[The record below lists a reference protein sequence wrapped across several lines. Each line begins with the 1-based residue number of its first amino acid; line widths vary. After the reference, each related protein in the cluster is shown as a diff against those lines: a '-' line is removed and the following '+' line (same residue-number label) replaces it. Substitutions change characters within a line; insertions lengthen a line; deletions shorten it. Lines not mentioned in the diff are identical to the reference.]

1 MSQIVSV
8 IIPVYKVEKYIQ
20 RCLESVIAQECDDFS
35 IECIIVDDCS
45 PDKSMVIAEKLIA
58 TYQGDDIT
66 FVIIRHNINKGISAA
81 RNTGIKAAKGD
92 LIYFIDSDDH
102 IMENCLKSMVSY
114 SLCYPHV
121 DVVMGNS
128 LCMGIN
134 YLTNTKVTNNSSSTF
149 LLDDKVSMWRLL
161 LRRSF
166 DHHAWNK
173 LIRRSFILEHN
184 LFFDEGVIYE
194 DIPWTYRMMS
204 CLSSVL
210 LVPGLMY
217 LYEYNPSS
225 IIHTTQQKA
234 EPMISSFIFIC
245 DYLQKN
251 PPKDDSKNGLLIAHR
266 IFLYHW
272 MTILLE
278 VQSRFCTR
286 KDQNRRISQIKK
298 NMLVD
303 AIKHCRVLLALFL
316 LTLFAPFTKLLKFR
330 FYRSNMNR
338 IEKAAYLL
346 LNFVEKLH

>member
-1 MSQIVSV
+1 MVVSV

-20 RCLESVIAQECDDFS
+20 RCLESVIAQDCDGFS

-45 PDKSMVIAEKLIA
+45 PDRSIAIAEKLIA
-58 TYQGDDIT
+58 TNQRDDIA
-66 FVIIRHNINKGISAA
+66 FVIIHHDVNKGISAA

-92 LIYFIDSDDH
+92 FIYLIDSDDH
-102 IMENCLKSMVSY
+102 IMEQTLKSMVSY
-114 SLCYPHV
+114 YLKYPYV
-121 DVVMGNS
+121 DMVMGNS
-128 LCMGIN
+128 LCIGVN
-134 YLTNTKVTNNSSSTF
+134 YLTNTKVTNNSSSPY
-149 LLDDKVSMWRLL
+149 LLDEKISMWRLL

-217 LYEYNPSS
+217 LYEYNPNS
-225 IIHTTQQKA
+225 IIHTTPQKA
-234 EPMISSFIFIC
+234 ESMISSFIFIC

-278 VQSRFCTR
+278 AQSKFGTS
-286 KDQNRRISQIKK
+286 KEQSRRISQIKK

-303 AIKHCRVLLALFL
+303 AIKHGRVLLSLFF
-316 LTLFAPFTKLLKFR
+316 LTLYVPFTKLLKFR
-330 FYRSNMNR
+330 FYRSNLNR
-338 IEKAAYLL
+338 IENAAYLL
-346 LNFVEKLH
+346 LNFVDKIH

>member
-1 MSQIVSV
+1 MVVSV
-8 IIPVYKVEKYIQ
+8 IIPVYKVEQYIQ

-81 RNTGIKAAKGD
+81 RNTGIKAAKGVF
-92 LIYFIDSDDH
+92 IYFIDSDDH

-121 DVVMGNS
+121 EVVMGNS

-149 LLDDKVSMWRLL
+149 LLDDKVSMWQLL
-161 LRRSF
+161 LTRSF
-166 DHHAWNK
+166 DQHVWNK
-173 LIRRSFILEHN
+173 LIRRSFILEHE
-184 LFFDEGVIYE
+184 LFFEEGIIYE
-194 DIPWTYRMMS
+194 DILWTYRMMPY
-204 CLSSVL
+204 LSSAL

-225 IIHTTQQKA
+225 IIHTTPQKA
-234 EPMISSFIFIC
+234 DLMISSFIFVC

-272 MTILLE
+272 MTVLLE
-278 VQSRFCTR
+278 AQSRFGVSKEVSR
-286 KDQNRRISQIKK
+286 KISQIKK
-298 NMLVD
+298 NMLID
-303 AIKHCRVLLALFL
+303 AIKRGRVLLSLFL
-316 LTLFAPFTKLLKFR
+316 LTLFAPFTKLLKFS
-330 FYRSNMNR
+330 FYRSNLNR

-346 LNFVEKLH
+346 LNFVEKVH

>member
-1 MSQIVSV
+1 MVVSV
-8 IIPVYKVEKYIQ
+8 IIPVFKVEQYIQ
-20 RCLESVIAQECDDFS
+20 RCLESVIAQDCDGFS

-45 PDKSMVIAEKLIA
+45 PDRSIAIAEKLIA
-58 TYQGDDIT
+58 TNQRDDIT
-66 FVIIRHNINKGISAA
+66 FVIIHHDVNKGISAA

-92 LIYFIDSDDH
+92 FIYLIDSDDH
-102 IMENCLKSMVSY
+102 IMEQTLKSMVSY
-114 SLCYPHV
+114 YLKYPYV
-121 DVVMGNS
+121 DMVMGNS
-128 LCMGIN
+128 LCIGVN
-134 YLTNTKVTNNSSSTF
+134 YLTNTEVTNNSSSPF

-161 LRRSF
+161 LTRSF

-173 LIRRSFILEHN
+173 LIRRSFILEHD

-194 DIPWTYRMMS
+194 DIPWTYRVMS

-225 IIHTTQQKA
+225 IIHTTPQKA
-234 EPMISSFIFIC
+234 ESMISSFTFIC

-272 MTILLE
+272 MTVLLE
-278 VQSRFCTR
+278 A
-286 KDQNRRISQIKK
+286 QNKFGVGKEVSGKISQIKK

-346 LNFVEKLH
+346 LNSVEKLH

>member
-1 MSQIVSV
+1 M
-8 IIPVYKVEKYIQ
+8 
-20 RCLESVIAQECDDFS
+20 ESVIAQECDDFS

-149 LLDDKVSMWRLL
+149 LLDDKVSMWQLL
-161 LRRSF
+161 LTRSF
-166 DHHAWNK
+166 DQHVWNK
-173 LIRRSFILEHN
+173 LIRRSFILEHE
-184 LFFDEGVIYE
+184 LFFEEGIIYE
-194 DIPWTYRMMS
+194 DILWTYRMMPY
-204 CLSSVL
+204 LSSVL

-217 LYEYNPSS
+217 LYEYNPNS
-225 IIHTTQQKA
+225 IIHTTPQKA
-234 EPMISSFIFIC
+234 DLMISSFIFVC

-272 MTILLE
+272 MTVLLE
-278 VQSRFCTR
+278 AQSKFGTS
-286 KDQNRRISQIKK
+286 KEVSRRISQIKK
-298 NMLVD
+298 NMLIRCHQTWSCSIGSILID
-303 AIKHCRVLLALFL
+303 IICTIYKIIKISFL
-316 LTLFAPFTKLLKFR
+316 SLKFEP
-330 FYRSNMNR
+330 NR
-338 IEKAAYLL
+338 ESCVS
-346 LNFVEKLH
+346 FVEFCRKSALVKEVDMAF

>member
-1 MSQIVSV
+1 MVVSV

-20 RCLESVIAQECDDFS
+20 RCLESVIAQDCDGFS

-45 PDKSMVIAEKLIA
+45 PDRSIAIAEKLIA
-58 TYQGDDIT
+58 TNQRDDIT
-66 FVIIRHNINKGISAA
+66 FVIIHHDVNKGISAA

-92 LIYFIDSDDH
+92 FVYFLDSDDH
-102 IMENCLKSMVSY
+102 IMEQTLKSMVSY
-114 SLCYPHV
+114 YLKYPYV
-121 DVVMGNS
+121 DMLMGNS
-128 LCMGIN
+128 LCIGIN
-134 YLTNTKVTNNSSSTF
+134 YLTNTKVTNNSSSPF

-194 DIPWTYRMMS
+194 DIPWTYKVMF

-217 LYEYNPSS
+217 LYDYNPSS
-225 IIHTTQQKA
+225 IIHTTPQKA
-234 EPMISSFIFIC
+234 ESMISSFTFIC

-278 VQSRFCTR
+278 AQSRFGTSKEVSR
-286 KDQNRRISQIKK
+286 NISQIKK
-298 NMLVD
+298 NMLID
-303 AIKHCRVLLALFL
+303 AIKHGRVLLSLFF
-316 LTLFAPFTKLLKFR
+316 LTLFTPFTKLLKYR
-330 FYRSNMNR
+330 FYRSNMSR
-338 IEKAAYLL
+338 IENAAYLL
-346 LNFVEKLH
+346 LNFVEKIH